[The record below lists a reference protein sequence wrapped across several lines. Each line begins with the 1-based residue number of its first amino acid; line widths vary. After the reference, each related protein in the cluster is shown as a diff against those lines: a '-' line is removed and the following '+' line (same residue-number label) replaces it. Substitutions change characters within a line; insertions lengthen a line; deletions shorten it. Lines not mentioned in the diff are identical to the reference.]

1 MAPVA
6 GAIPTGRL
14 LAAGG
19 IGIVSGLLLHFAGL
33 VPIVKRIWTPSWTL
47 FSGGLCFL
55 FLAGFCWLIE
65 VKSYRKWAFPLVV
78 IGMNSIAA
86 YLMAHL
92 FERFIL
98 DSLRIHLGPHA
109 FAFFGTPLEPLMR
122 GAAVLLVYWLM
133 LFWMY
138 RRKIFLRI

>member
-1 MAPVA
+1 
-6 GAIPTGRL
+6 
-14 LAAGG
+14 
-19 IGIVSGLLLHFAGL
+19 
-33 VPIVKRIWTPSWTL
+33 VKRIWTPSWTL

-65 VKSYRKWAFPLVV
+65 VKGYRKWAFALVV

-98 DSLRIHLGPHA
+98 DSLRINLGPH
-109 FAFFGTPLEPLMR
+109 FFQFFGTGVEPLVR
-122 GAAVLLVYWLM
+122 GTAVLLIYWLM
-133 LFWMY
+133 LYWMY
-138 RRKIFLRI
+138 QRKIFLRI